1 VDGLFDLDASNETSK
16 VNSWLGPQMIK
27 QDKKQAD
34 TANKQSEL
42 GLDVLRLYIGQNINV
57 VS

>member
-27 QDKKQAD
+27 QENKQAD

-42 GLDVLRLYIGQNINV
+42 GLDVLRLYI
-57 VS
+57 